1 MTRRMLMAL
10 ISLAGLF
17 IGIYLTLFHYGII
30 GTLACGV
37 GSCEQVQT
45 SRYAMFLGVPV
56 ATWGA
61 GYYVLMLA
69 ITLARIQPTFE
80 SSPGL
85 TLATLV
91 LATWGLIFTAWLNYL
106 EGFVIHAW
114 CEWCLGS
121 AALVLLLFVLAVL
134 EWRDFRRS
142 GAVDLSEPENIRD

>member
-1 MTRRMLMAL
+1 MTRRMWMAV

-17 IGIYLTLFHYGII
+17 IGIYLTMYHYGIV
-30 GTLACGV
+30 GTLACGIS
-37 GSCEQVQT
+37 SCETVQT

-69 ITLARIQPTFE
+69 LSMARIQPRLEE
-80 SSPGL
+80 SAGL
-85 TLATLV
+85 TLAAVV

-114 CEWCLGS
+114 CLWCLAS
-121 AALVLLLFVLAVL
+121 AALVLLLFVLAL
-134 EWRDFRRS
+134 LDWRDYRRV
-142 GAVDLSEPENIRD
+142 GVVDLTGSGNIAD